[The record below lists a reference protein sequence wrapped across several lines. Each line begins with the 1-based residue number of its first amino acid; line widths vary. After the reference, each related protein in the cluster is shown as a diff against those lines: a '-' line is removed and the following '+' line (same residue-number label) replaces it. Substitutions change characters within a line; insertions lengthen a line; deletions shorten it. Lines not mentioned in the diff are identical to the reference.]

1 MTLFDVVPNVLTSWR
16 TFGRHVEV
24 FDVRIFFD
32 IMTSFWWHTDL
43 LDVMKCFWLH
53 DKITLIDVMTNVLT
67 SCKCLMTWHTFWLP
81 GAIFDVMT
89 NFMCFTLWRTFCG
102 YDVFLTPWPA
112 FCCLDI
118 FFIISGTK
126 YNENVF
132 AIITNF
138 WMSWHVFHVMT
149 HLLTSWQT
157 LDVMM
162 CFWCYDE
169 LCDAV
174 FFCVIKLFY
183 IMTYFWSNDGFV
195 FGSNDEPFTI
205 TNLLTSWQT
214 FWHHDV
220 FLISWQHLE
229 YFWRHDKSCDV
240 MTNFLAWWRLVDVMA
255 NCLM

>member
-1 MTLFDVVPNVLTSWR
+1 MTYFLTSWR
-16 TFGRHVEV
+16 N
-24 FDVRIFFD
+24 
-32 IMTSFWWHTDL
+32 FWRNDEFY
-43 LDVMKCFWLH
+43 DVM
-53 DKITLIDVMTNVLT
+53 V
-67 SCKCLMTWHTFWLP
+67 
-81 GAIFDVMT
+81 
-89 NFMCFTLWRTFCG
+89 CFTLWRTFCG
-102 YDVFLTPWPA
+102 YNVFLTPWPA

-220 FLISWQHLE
+220 FLISWQTFGIFLTSWQIL
-229 YFWRHDKSCDV
+229 WRHDKLFGVMTYCWRHGELFEVMTNLLSSWRILTSWRTCWRQGKLFDV
-240 MTNFLAWWRLVDVMA
+240 MTF
-255 NCLM
+255 